1 MRIRN
6 IETLRANLANNSGFS
21 ESTINSVTLTLG
33 YPLKGSKI
41 AFNELS
47 TQFENCAEH
56 GADIG
61 IPGFIYYSE
70 TLPFFIENREDI
82 VKHMEQT
89 AAELGTDIIT
99 MVQNFGIFHNSH
111 DKPTPS
117 EVGRALWDSG
127 NQWEDLTNLYNVF
140 AWYTLEE
147 VSHTWYRYLEENPAF
162 RVELSA

>member
-6 IETLRANLANNSGFS
+6 IETLRTYLINNSGFA
-21 ESTINSVTLTLG
+21 ETTINSVILALG

-61 IPGFIYYSE
+61 ISGFIYYSE

-99 MVQNFGIFHNSH
+99 MVQNFGVFRFSG
-111 DKPTPS
+111 KPTPS

-127 NQWEDLTNLYNVF
+127 NKWEDLTNLYNVF
-140 AWYTLEE
+140 SWYTLEE
-147 VSHTWYRYLEENPAF
+147 VSRTWYRYLEENPAY